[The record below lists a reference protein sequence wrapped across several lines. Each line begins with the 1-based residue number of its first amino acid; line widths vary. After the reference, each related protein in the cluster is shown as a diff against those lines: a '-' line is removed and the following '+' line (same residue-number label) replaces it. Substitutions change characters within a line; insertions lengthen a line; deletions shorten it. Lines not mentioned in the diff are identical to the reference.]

1 MHGYLFCAHGRDTE
15 IGKYQY
21 VVSMEVTASALPD
34 AWAVFCGFSDVIAFL
49 EGLPVTVD
57 ALPEGTIS
65 LNTNRN

>member
-1 MHGYLFCAHGRDTE
+1 
-15 IGKYQY
+15 
-21 VVSMEVTASALPD
+21 MEVTASALPD